1 MKNTLIILALVFFST
16 VFAVA
21 QKKKKDTAAPAPVE
35 IKADQARTKNFL
47 LKTSRFTGHTQ
58 RAVYNTKGYTGNLGQ
73 MVRYQ
78 REAKRL
84 YEAGKYQQAIYYSR
98 RARLFGHE
106 ALKANKAIATS
117 DGKFSAEEETLSAG
131 MPSDQ
136 TLEEGLLNIP
146 TITDESLMKGNLEV
160 DIK

>member
-1 MKNTLIILALVFFST
+1 MKNTILILSLVLFSS
-16 VFAVA
+16 VFTFA
-21 QKKKKDTAAPAPVE
+21 QKKKKDAAPAPVE

-47 LKTSRFTGHTQ
+47 LKTSRFTGHSQ
-58 RAVYNTKGYTGNLGQ
+58 RAVFNTKGYTGNLGQ

-84 YEAGKYQQAIYYSR
+84 YEAGNYQQAIYFSR

-117 DGKFSAEEETLSAG
+117 DGKFSAEEETLSTG
-131 MPSDQ
+131 MPSD
-136 TLEEGLLNIP
+136 TELEKSISAVP
-146 TITDESLMKGNLEV
+146 MVTDESLMKGNLEV